1 MALTSDHPV
10 VLKGSR
16 CAAIVHGTLERMD
29 KLRASPADA
38 ISDLPDGAS
47 IAVSGFGPSAGA
59 PFSLLAALD
68 ARGTKDLCFVGN
80 TIPPGAQS
88 LVEARRVRHLIVSF
102 TARAGGTSPAEE
114 LMRKGE
120 LTCELVPQGTLVE
133 RLRAAGAGLAA
144 VYTPTGLDTPIA
156 DGKEL
161 RYFDGKPY
169 LLETAISVDYAFIAG
184 HRADR
189 LGNVEFRGANQ
200 HFGPSFAKA
209 ARVAIVEVDEIVDAG
224 QIPPER
230 IGLPGIF
237 VSRVVQKTVANTLP
251 KHGPAR
257 RDHDVPRI
265 YNGKPA
271 WTRRQMAE
279 LAASQLPDGSYVNLG
294 LGIPSYVSSYAGD
307 RHLILHGEN
316 GILGYGEIVPDDQ
329 IYPDVFNASGYPVT
343 PSPGVS
349 YFDSVT
355 AFEMVRGGR
364 VDAVV
369 LGAYQVDAEGSFA
382 NWRTDGMVGGG
393 IGGAMDLVASGR
405 TVMVMMEH
413 RDSKDRPKV
422 VQRCSYALTGKACV
436 DILVTDVALFRRKNG
451 VLAIEQV
458 AAGFTAAEVLA
469 LTALDPAAADPS
481 PGV

>member
-1 MALTSDHPV
+1 MCGR
-10 VLKGSR
+10 GSR
-16 CAAIVHGTLERMD
+16 HAGGMD
-29 KLRASPADA
+29 KVRASPAEA

-59 PFSLLAALD
+59 PFSLLAALGE
-68 ARGTKDLCFVGN
+68 RGTKDLCIVGN
-80 TIPPGAQS
+80 TIPPGAQT
-88 LVEARRVRHLIVSF
+88 LVEAGRVRHLIVSF

-114 LMRKGE
+114 QMRTGE
-120 LTCELVPQGTLVE
+120 LTFELVPQGTLVE

-144 VYTPTGLDTPIA
+144 VYTPTGLGTPIA
-156 DGKEL
+156 DGKEV

-189 LGNVEFRGANQ
+189 LGNVEFLGANQ

-209 ARVAIVEVDEIVDAG
+209 AQVAIVEVDEVVEPG
-224 QIPPER
+224 EIPPER

-237 VSRVVQKTVANTLP
+237 VSRVVRKTVVNALP
-251 KHGPAR
+251 KHGPSR
-257 RDHDVPRI
+257 RDHDVPRT

-279 LAASQLPDGSYVNLG
+279 LAASLLPEGGYVNLG
-294 LGIPSYVSSYAGD
+294 LGIPSYLSSYAGD
-307 RHLILHGEN
+307 RHLILHGE
-316 GILGYGEIVPDDQ
+316 IVPDDQ
-329 IYPDVFNASGYPVT
+329 TYPDVFNASGYPVT
-343 PSPGVS
+343 PSPGIS

-364 VDAVV
+364 VDVVV

-382 NWRTDGMVGGG
+382 NWQTSGMVGGG

-436 DILVTDVALFRRKNG
+436 DILVTDLAQFRRKDG
-451 VLAIEQV
+451 ELTVEQV
-458 AAGFTAAEVLA
+458 APGFTKEEVLA
-469 LTALDPAAADPS
+469 LTDIDTATGMP
-481 PGV
+481 